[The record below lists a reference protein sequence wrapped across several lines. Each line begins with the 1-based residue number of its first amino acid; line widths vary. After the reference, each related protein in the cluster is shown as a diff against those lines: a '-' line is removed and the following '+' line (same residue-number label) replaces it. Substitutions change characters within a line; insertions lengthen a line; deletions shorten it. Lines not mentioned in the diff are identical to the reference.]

1 MLRTVTAMQAGGVVT
16 LAWRPI
22 AKPDVVAWA
31 ELLAAAEEVDH
42 NGENYDADDLA
53 EELADPALEAE
64 QDSIGA
70 WAGEQLVGYG
80 VVRCTASPADGVFRV
95 YADGCVH
102 PEFRRRG
109 IGRQI
114 LDGAAERAAELHAAK
129 APKLPAE
136 LVVYANNRIAGVKAL
151 AESAGMRPV
160 RYWYEMDRDLKEPVE
175 PLPVPQGL
183 RLAPYTAA
191 VDEQV
196 RVAHNEAFAGH
207 WGSSQR
213 DEAFWRQ
220 WVSGARAFRP
230 AVSKLLCDGDQ
241 IAGYVLVYEYE
252 ADTAATGIRE
262 AWIGQVGTRPP
273 WRGRGVAS
281 ALLTHVLAAC
291 RDSGFERASLSVDT
305 GNSTG
310 ALGVYERAGFFVT
323 EQATSFA
330 RPLG

>member
-16 LAWRPI
+16 LAWRPNP
-22 AKPDVVAWA
+22 KPEGGAWGEILPA
-31 ELLAAAEEVDH
+31 GEEGDH
-42 NGENYDADDLA
+42 NGQDYHPHDPAA
-53 EELADPALEAE
+53 EPAGPALEAE

-70 WAGEQLVGYG
+70 WAGERLVGYG

-191 VDEQV
+191 GDEQG
-196 RVAHNEAFAGH
+196 RVGRTEGVAVH
-207 WGSSQR
+207 
-213 DEAFWRQ
+213 
-220 WVSGARAFRP
+220 VP
-230 AVSKLLCDGDQ
+230 APVPDVAIS
-241 IAGYVLVYEYE
+241 EE
-252 ADTAATGIRE
+252 PATGVT
-262 AWIGQVGTRPP
+262 APTGPV
-273 WRGRGVAS
+273 VA
-281 ALLTHVLAAC
+281 
-291 RDSGFERASLSVDT
+291 T
-305 GNSTG
+305 GSI
-310 ALGVYERAGFFVT
+310 
-323 EQATSFA
+323 A
-330 RPLG
+330 RS